1 MRILFIGTVLF
12 SKNILDEIIK
22 SKNKIVGVIGKKK
35 SKFNSD
41 YYDLVKHSK
50 TKRIDSIY
58 SDNINSIKI
67 LRWVKK
73 RKPDIIFCMGW
84 SQLLK
89 KKFLKIAPKGVIGYH
104 PSDLPKNRGRHPIIW
119 SLILGLKN
127 IGSCFFYMDS
137 KADSGRIIS
146 KKMIKIEKNYTSNS
160 IYKKLINVGKKQIR
174 EIMFKIKNNKLK
186 SFPQKNSQSNSW
198 RKRSEIDGKI
208 DWRMSADN
216 INNLVKALTK
226 PYSGAYFLL
235 KEKKV
240 IVWESKV
247 INLNAKNFE
256 PGKIIEFKKNVIIK
270 CGNKALKLITFQPKI
285 NLKRVKYL

>member
-1 MRILFIGTVLF
+1 MGQ
-12 SKNILDEIIK
+12 
-22 SKNKIVGVIGKKK
+22 KKK
-35 SKFNSD
+35 TR
-41 YYDLVKHSK
+41 YHLLH
-50 TKRIDSIY
+50 RMESI
-58 SDNINSIKI
+58 
-67 LRWVKK
+67 V
-73 RKPDIIFCMGW
+73 
-84 SQLLK
+84 K

-146 KKMIKIEKNYTSNS
+146 KKMIKIQKNYDSNI
-160 IYKKLINVGKKQIR
+160 IYKKLIILGKKQIR

-186 SFPQKNSQSNSW
+186 SFPQNNSQSNSW

-208 DWRMSADN
+208 DWRMSADS

-226 PYSGAYFLL
+226 PYPGAYFLL
-235 KEKKV
+235 KKKK
-240 IVWESKV
+240 ITVWKSEV
-247 INLNAKNFE
+247 INLKTKNFE
-256 PGKIIEFKKNVIIK
+256 PGKILEFKKNLIIK
-270 CGNKALKLITFQPKI
+270 CGNKALKLITFHPKI